1 MAPLT
6 GCDDSPWDS
15 ERASLSEITDADG
28 LGLML
33 LAIGMARWGD
43 VVLFVNLISSLPPFA
58 SCSIINDVARSMS
71 LGCRSS
77 CRCWCSRCFALFGA

>member
-33 LAIGMARWGD
+33 LAMGMALDGAM
-43 VVLFVNLISSLPPFA
+43 LFRFVDRFLNQWIGLQTANWSE
-58 SCSIINDVARSMS
+58 V
-71 LGCRSS
+71 
-77 CRCWCSRCFALFGA
+77 